1 MVIDGGGFVIR
12 ERILKI
18 IDDKR
23 DIQGTKEKKN
33 GKAKTLKAASKADVL
48 EVSTENLKAS
58 EVKIKDFE
66 KALSLLDRTVDLIK
80 ESNVKLE
87 DVHRRD
93 VISAVKIVI
102 S

>member
-18 IDDKR
+18 IDDKK
-23 DIQGTKEKKN
+23 DIQETKEKKN
-33 GKAKTLKAASKADVL
+33 GKAKTLKAASKTDVL

-87 DVHRRD
+87 DVHRKD